1 MKNKSKAAALKRI
14 NKTLEKIPELK
25 KLPRSS
31 PEFEKWERNTEVVIE
46 NSFGEKSR
54 HVGDFKN
61 ISFGLVAFEVGTPK
75 SEWEKAYLRGLE
87 SAESILQSMIE
98 EVEEY
103 WEDDVY
109 ENSNQQKYESDR
121 ENINNSNNNV
131 FIIHGHDNG
140 TKEKV
145 ARFITKLGLTPI
157 ILHEQPN
164 QGNTIIE
171 KFEENADVAYAIALL
186 TPDDVGAEKNCQKNL
201 NPRARQNVIFEFGYF
216 IGRLGRKRVCGI
228 LSGDIEIPSDYSGV
242 LYLKLDP
249 ADGWKMDLIKEF
261 KAIGID
267 VDANLAF

>member
-1 MKNKSKAAALKRI
+1 MVKISSVIYKKN
-14 NKTLEKIPELK
+14 
-25 KLPRSS
+25 
-31 PEFEKWERNTEVVIE
+31 
-46 NSFGEKSR
+46 
-54 HVGDFKN
+54 
-61 ISFGLVAFEVGTPK
+61 
-75 SEWEKAYLRGLE
+75 E
-87 SAESILQSMIE
+87 SGRK
-98 EVEEY
+98 
-103 WEDDVY
+103 D
-109 ENSNQQKYESDR
+109 
-121 ENINNSNNNV
+121 INNSNKNV

-186 TPDDVGAEKNCQKNL
+186 TPDDVGAEKKCQKNL
-201 NPRARQNVIFEFGYF
+201 KPRARQNVIFEFGYF

-228 LSGDIEIPSDYSGV
+228 SSGDIEIPSDYSGV
-242 LYLKLDP
+242 LYLKLDT